1 MQVTYLYSV
10 AGTTPP
16 SLLQDLQLSEVV
28 AQVQFADTDA
38 GPASVTHNWG
48 LTAAQ
53 LAVGIPQ
60 VSITAVALNGTVNPG
75 LTFARVSNA
84 VTISKGST
92 AAGSGGTFEVVV
104 NRHTIIK

>member
-1 MQVTYLYSV
+1 MQVTYLYPVS
-10 AGTTPP
+10 GLTPP
-16 SLLQDLQLSEVV
+16 TLLQDLILSEVV

-48 LTAAQ
+48 LSSAS
-53 LAVGIPQ
+53 LAVGVPQ
-60 VSITAVALNGTVNPG
+60 VSITAVTLNGAVNPA
-75 LTFARVSNA
+75 LSFTRTTNA

-92 AAGSGGTFEVVV
+92 ATGSGGTFEVVV